1 MNHKK
6 KIDRERRMK
15 VSLLNQIKF
24 SLEEEAN
31 LNIVR
36 LKPNTQHNNRN
47 SRKQTLSQEDER

>member
-6 KIDRERRMK
+6 KVDRERRMK
-15 VSLLNQIKF
+15 ANMLNQIKF

-36 LKPNTQHNNRN
+36 LKPNSQQNNRN
-47 SRKQTLSQEDER
+47 PRKQNLSQED